1 MAFIEDEDIGSIEIT
16 ATVQGINRCEFSSL
30 GSFEKG
36 LLEQQDCLDAD
47 AALILSQA
55 LSQINAYLRGKLTVF
70 NIPLDWS
77 DISSFARKVYRATM
91 QIPFGEVRTY
101 GEIAAA
107 IGQGNAARAVGAALG
122 ANPFVLLV
130 PCHRVVGRNGHL
142 HGFSAP
148 GGLETKSWLLRHEGH
163 FIQENRLS

>member
-1 MAFIEDEDIGSIEIT
+1 MAFIEDEDIGSLEIT
-16 ATVQGINRCEFSSL
+16 ATARGINCCMFSSL

-36 LLEQQDCLDAD
+36 LLAQQDCLDAN

-70 NIPLDWS
+70 TIPLDWS
-77 DISSFARKVYRATM
+77 NISSFARRVYEATM

-101 GEIAAA
+101 GEIAAV
-107 IGQGNAARAVGAALG
+107 IGQAGAARAVGGALR

-130 PCHRVVGRNGHL
+130 PCHRVVGGNRHL

-148 GGLETKSWLLRHEGH
+148 GGLATKSWLLRHEGH
-163 FIQENRLS
+163 SIQENRLS